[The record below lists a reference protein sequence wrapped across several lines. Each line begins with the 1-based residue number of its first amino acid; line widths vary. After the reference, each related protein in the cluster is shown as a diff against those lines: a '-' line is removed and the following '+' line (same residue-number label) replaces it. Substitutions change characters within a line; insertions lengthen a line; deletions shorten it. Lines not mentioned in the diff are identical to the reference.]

1 MLHLILSFS
10 FLLSHLT
17 LGLAG
22 LTGMSGL
29 MLPTYGVWTTLVAV
43 SHPQDLVFL
52 IGMGMISSGACG
64 ALALQTMTIVLQT
77 KTLVRLRTRGRG

>member
-17 LGLAG
+17 LGIAALMA
-22 LTGMSGL
+22 LNGL
-29 MLPTYGVWTTLVAV
+29 MLPAYGVWTTLVAV

-64 ALALQTMTIVLQT
+64 ALSLQAMTIVGLS
-77 KTLVRLRTRGRG
+77 TRGRG